1 MKNILLVIYQ
11 YAIILLSPKEAKVTY
26 YGGEKMKIKA
36 LLATLTVALAATAFV
51 ACGQKAD
58 AEKETADQNPAVTEK
73 EDTDVVTT
81 ASIVNDNEAF
91 ENAISKDGTWIIATL
106 GDLTFDKELVVDGDF
121 KNGKTDK
128 GTGEEV
134 YQRKIGLYTQDEN
147 KKVTNRFTLTA
158 PKITFN
164 SINGSLEH
172 GTFKG
177 DVYVAGKNFK
187 LVNQV
192 IEGNVY
198 FLNQEAMDTFTIAD
212 KEGDTPTSITG
223 VQELKAN

>member
-1 MKNILLVIYQ
+1 MKKRTLLI
-11 YAIILLSPKEAKVTY
+11 A
-26 YGGEKMKIKA
+26 
-36 LLATLTVALAATAFV
+36 LTVILSTAVFVGCGKKAEEKTEEKPATTEN
-51 ACGQKAD
+51 GKA
-58 AEKETADQNPAVTEK
+58 
-73 EDTDVVTT
+73 DVVTT
-81 ASIVNDNEAF
+81 ASVVNDNEAF
-91 ENAISKDGTWIIATL
+91 VKAISKDGTWIIATL

-121 KNGKTDK
+121 KNGKKDEK
-128 GTGEEV
+128 TGEET

-147 KKVTNRFTLTA
+147 HKVTNRFTLTA

-187 LVNQV
+187 LVNQT

-198 FLNQEAMDTFTIAD
+198 FLNQEAKDTFKIAD
-212 KEGDTPTSITG
+212 KDGDTKTTISG
-223 VQELKAN
+223 VQELKTN